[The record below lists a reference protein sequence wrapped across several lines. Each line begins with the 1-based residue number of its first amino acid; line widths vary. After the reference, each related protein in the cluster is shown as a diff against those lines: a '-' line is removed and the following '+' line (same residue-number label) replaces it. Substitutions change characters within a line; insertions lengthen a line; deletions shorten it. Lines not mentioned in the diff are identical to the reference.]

1 MQLGWK
7 TGAIIPELKVCAQ
20 HHDASYCQL
29 LVCDF
34 SLSLSPTCEQSEME
48 KGFSP
53 AAKCYLAEVLVLEN
67 MLKNYQ
73 VFRTTTLCSYQPQ
86 VV

>member
-20 HHDASYCQL
+20 QYDASHNL
-29 LVCDF
+29 LLLACDF

-73 VFRTTTLCSYQPQ
+73 VFLNITLSHPNHK
-86 VV
+86 